1 MLFTWG
7 MVVGLVFLFAVPQK
21 ASDRMQ
27 LTYARV
33 FRWPLAAGHGLT
45 LAARP
50 VATPQGVT
58 AEEYKNQQQIQT
70 LVANLQ
76 AKLRE
81 TERKNQ
87 VLTNLRGAIG
97 SETTPTLLALIISRN
112 DQGELFIIGGKDQGL
127 AVGQFVMS
135 PGDQDVVDP
144 SASIIGTISSV
155 DAKTAKV
162 RLVTAPVDP
171 KAPIDPKTSVDTRVA
186 VSIGNLGIRVF
197 LEGRGQ
203 NKAKVLLVKAD
214 YLSKIAKGDPVYVQ
228 KSQGLEAPVLVGRIA
243 QCLRSRDD
251 PMFLDITVE
260 PVCDVASLREV
271 AVVVAPVPVK

>member
-7 MVVGLVFLFAVPQK
+7 MVIGLVFLFAVPQK

-58 AEEYKNQQQIQT
+58 AEEYKNQQEIQT

-76 AKLRE
+76 AKLLE
-81 TERKNQ
+81 TQRQNQ
-87 VLTNLRGAIG
+87 ILTKLQDKFGNEA
-97 SETTPTLLALIISRN
+97 PATLLAPITSRT
-112 DQGELFIIGGKDQGL
+112 DQGELFISRGKDHGL
-127 AVGQFVMS
+127 AVGQFVLS

-144 SASIIGTISSV
+144 SASVIGVISSV
-155 DAKTAKV
+155 DAKMAKI

-171 KAPIDPKTSVDTRVA
+171 KASGDPRIT
-186 VSIGNLGIRVF
+186 VSIGNLGIRLF

-203 NKAKVLLVKAD
+203 NKARIPLVKAD
-214 YLSKIAKGDPVYVQ
+214 YGKDIRQGDPVYVQ
-228 KSQGLEAPVLVGRIA
+228 RSQGLEAPVIMGRIA
-243 QCLRSRDD
+243 QCLRSQDD

-260 PVCDVASLREV
+260 PVCDVAGLREV
-271 AVVVAPVPVK
+271 AVVVAPVPAP